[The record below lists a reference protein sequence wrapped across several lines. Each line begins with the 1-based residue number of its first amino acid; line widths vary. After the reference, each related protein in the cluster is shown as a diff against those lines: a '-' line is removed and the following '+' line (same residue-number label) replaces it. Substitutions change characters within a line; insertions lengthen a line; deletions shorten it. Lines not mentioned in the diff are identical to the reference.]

1 MDSRLYIKLAAHHIL
16 TILDKQ
22 YPLEK
27 EVWELLRMDPS
38 MHDRSKLVEILLIK
52 PEDFAKASF
61 REVISP
67 SKHTTTTLYDRLNNW
82 LAYNNIIGRVN
93 HLARWVPTDARVWDA
108 IVTVSK
114 TPLSIKR
121 DNPIRAARH
130 LLQSS
135 PNEFVSND
143 PGVTEKL
150 NWILE
155 YATQN
160 RDMVSAEWLPPFSD
174 HYAAAAMRFYV
185 WDRTA
190 DGDWTK
196 KDSLVLLARGA
207 VGFGYDEYFDL
218 LYPTS
223 PLN

>member
-1 MDSRLYIKLAAHHIL
+1 M
-16 TILDKQ
+16 
-22 YPLEK
+22 
-27 EVWELLRMDPS
+27 
-38 MHDRSKLVEILLIK
+38 
-52 PEDFAKASF
+52 
-61 REVISP
+61 
-67 SKHTTTTLYDRLNNW
+67 
-82 LAYNNIIGRVN
+82 
-93 HLARWVPTDARVWDA
+93 
-108 IVTVSK
+108 TVSK

>member
-1 MDSRLYIKLAAHHIL
+1 MKSELYIKLAAHRVL

-38 MHDRSKLVEILLIK
+38 LHDRNKLVEILLIK

-67 SKHTTTTLYDRLNNW
+67 STHTTTTLYDRLNNW

-114 TPLSIKR
+114 TPISVER
-121 DNPIRAARH
+121 DSQACAARH
-130 LLQSS
+130 LLQSN
-135 PNEFVSND
+135 PNEFGSSD
-143 PGVTEKL
+143 PDVTEKF
-150 NWILE
+150 NRILE
-155 YATQN
+155 HAA
-160 RDMVSAEWLPPFSD
+160 RDNGHMSAEWLSPCAGFP
-174 HYAAAAMRFYV
+174 AAAVRFCV
-185 WDRTA
+185 WDYDEA
-190 DGDWTK
+190 DVWTK
-196 KDSLVLLARGA
+196 KDELVLLTKRA
-207 VGFGYDEYFDL
+207 VGFGYEEYFDL